1 MLHVVKMVPC
11 RRREFSDLTGC
22 ETSSIYGYR
31 LVCSCGYRSKVRRK
45 VSELVPLKSAHFG

>member
-1 MLHVVKMVPC
+1 MLHAVKIIPC

-31 LVCSCGYRSKVRRK
+31 LICSCGYRSKIRRK
-45 VSELVPLKSAHFG
+45 VSELVPLKSAHIP